1 MITSFPSI
9 KDVTIKYVHLLITHV
24 DYLFPFILV
33 THITNSFI
41 DFKDLL
47 SLFLHLSSS
56 LSIFLLPFPLL
67 NPLIY
72 VFILLTF
79 MNFSNAWSPNVGV
92 VGARKYTYLSFLIQ
106 PSHLQICQVIH
117 FI

>member
-9 KDVTIKYVHLLITHV
+9 KDVTIKYVYLLMTHI

-33 THITNSFI
+33 IHITNSFI
-41 DFKDLL
+41 DFKAFIKSVPTFVKLPQ
-47 SLFLHLSSS
+47 HLPT
-56 LSIFLLPFPLL
+56 LFPLL